1 MNIWIFVLGEPI
13 ESDSA
18 NIRLH
23 RSGMLT
29 KYLVAAGH
37 KVTFWT
43 SNVNHVEKKLRHKE
57 THISKLNEN
66 YTEVI
71 LSGRIYK
78 KNISIKRILHNID
91 VTREFRRISDNFE
104 EPDIVVT
111 NYPIIELS
119 DAVINFC
126 KKKNIPS
133 IVDIRDFWPDI
144 FYETLPKKIKFI
156 GHIIFLPWKVKAKN
170 IIKNVTAVSGISDEA
185 IRWARKKNNQTT
197 KHNDKS
203 FPLAYENNSE
213 FSFNQEFL
221 DKNELDPSAHSIYCF
236 FGSLSNR
243 IELNTVINA
252 AELFHKKNNKKIK
265 LVICGSGEMTNI
277 LLDKSKTT
285 PSLILPG
292 WINKNEINT
301 LLSVSKAGLL
311 PYPSSLD
318 FVRSYPNKVGE
329 YLSKNLPILSSV
341 QGEME
346 ALLKDRN
353 CGITYKNKSA
363 QSLVEAIEFIE
374 DNENQRVIMSEN
386 AKKCFQEKFDSN
398 IVYKKYVKY
407 IESISKIKI

>member
-111 NYPIIELS
+111 KYPIIELS

-156 GHIIFLPWKVKAKN
+156 GHIIFLPWKVKAIN
-170 IIKNVTAVSGISDEA
+170 IIKN
-185 IRWARKKNNQTT
+185 
-197 KHNDKS
+197 
-203 FPLAYENNSE
+203 
-213 FSFNQEFL
+213 
-221 DKNELDPSAHSIYCF
+221 AHSIYCF

-311 PYPSSLD
+311 PYPSSLE